1 MEQRFIIF
9 CDLDGVI
16 VDFRRGY
23 EELTGVDLGK
33 TFHNDDKFW
42 EPINKAGY
50 NFWINLKWM
59 PDGKK
64 MWDYIKKYD
73 PIILSAPSRQDES
86 KVGKFD
92 WVKREIPGAH
102 LILRTAKNKKE
113 FATPNSI
120 LIDDL
125 PDNVKAWKDA
135 GGIAIHHTS
144 TDDTIKQLKYLKL

>member
-1 MEQRFIIF
+1 MEQKYKVY

-23 EELTGVDLGK
+23 EELTGVDLGR

-50 NFWINLKWM
+50 KFWINLKWM

-92 WVKREIPGAH
+92 WVKREIPDAH

-113 FATPNSI
+113 FASPNSI

-135 GGIAIHHTS
+135 GGIAIHHIS
-144 TDDTIKQLKYLKL
+144 ADETIKQLKNIKL